1 MSYAALY
8 ISRLKSKGQELIFLL
23 CTCQLLSR
31 VQLFATPWT
40 IARQAPLSMGF
51 SRQDNWSELTFPFP
65 GDIPNPGIEPGSPVL
80 QADTLPSELYVFITV
95 FECNKLKQSPYC
107 GRGLCS
113 GHALK
118 VLLNCIYIPEHDL

>member
-8 ISRLKSKGQELIFLL
+8 ISGLKSKGQELIFLL
-23 CTCQLLSR
+23 CQLLSR

-51 SRQDNWSELTFPFP
+51 SRQDYWSELTFPFP
-65 GDIPNPGIEPGSPVL
+65 GDIPNPGIKPGSPVL
-80 QADTLPSELYVFITV
+80 QAHTLPSELYVFITV

-113 GHALK
+113 GRALK
-118 VLLNCIYIPEHDL
+118 VFVNFIYIP